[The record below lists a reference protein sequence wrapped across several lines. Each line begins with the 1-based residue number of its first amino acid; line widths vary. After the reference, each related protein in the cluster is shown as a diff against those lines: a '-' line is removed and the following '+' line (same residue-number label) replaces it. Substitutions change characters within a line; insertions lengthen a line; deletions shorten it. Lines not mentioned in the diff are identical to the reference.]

1 MALILP
7 PGRATTARQLV
18 SLGVSTPETGGGLL
32 LVHAHPDDES
42 IETGATMAR
51 YAAAGVPVT
60 LVTCTLGELGEIIP
74 PDLAYLGA
82 GRGELL
88 GKYRIGE
95 LDAACAALGVRDHR
109 FLGGPGRWRDSGM
122 IGLPSNDDPG
132 SFWQA
137 DLDEAALDLVAIIRE
152 VRPRVMVSYDDRG
165 FYGHP
170 DHVQAHRVAWRAF
183 ELAGN
188 PALSVPRGG
197 AVPGVGTLPGGGP
210 VPGGRAVAVGGMA
223 IGGGVAAGVGAVPG
237 GRAVPGGGPGGSA
250 DPAPWRVAKF
260 YATAVPRSVLAAATD
275 LSARN
280 GVAAPDGFI
289 AEADA
294 DTTPFGAADDEVT
307 TEIDGSAY
315 LGAKTAAMRAHA
327 TQITVREP
335 FFALSNWVGQ
345 RILAREYYTLL
356 AGPRGPS
363 GPGGRE
369 TDLFA
374 GLD

>member
-1 MALILP
+1 M
-7 PGRATTARQLV
+7 
-18 SLGVSTPETGGGLL
+18 SNPETGGGLL

-74 PDLAYLGA
+74 ADLAYLAA

-95 LDAACAALGVRDHR
+95 LEAACAALGVRDHR

-122 IGLPSNDDPG
+122 MGLPSNDDPG

-137 DLDEAALDLVAIIRE
+137 DLDEAVLDLVAIIRE

-170 DHVQAHRVAWRAF
+170 DHIQAHRVAWRAF
-183 ELAGN
+183 QQAGD
-188 PALSVPRGG
+188 PGLSVPGG
-197 AVPGVGTLPGGGP
+197 
-210 VPGGRAVAVGGMA
+210 
-223 IGGGVAAGVGAVPG
+223 
-237 GRAVPGGGPGGSA
+237 
-250 DPAPWRVAKF
+250 DPWPVAKF
-260 YATAVPRSVLAAATD
+260 YATAVPRSVLAAVTD
-275 LSARN
+275 LSGRD
-280 GVAAPDGFI
+280 GEAAPPGFI
-289 AEADA
+289 AEPAA
-294 DTTPFGAADDEVT
+294 DTVPFAVADDEVT

-345 RILAREYYTLL
+345 RILGREYYTLL
-356 AGPRGPS
+356 AGPRGPDGPRGPAGPAGLEGTA
-363 GPGGRE
+363 GPGGPSRPAGRE
-369 TDLFA
+369 ADLFA
-374 GLD
+374 GLG